1 MNGRA
6 WVSVAVGT
14 ACGVAASAGFYTARG
29 DDTLIDVLGGVLI
42 GAASTVI
49 VRAVIDRAWEPR
61 WLLGDLEADDAE
73 VELRSLAELR
83 VAVDRDPFASAP
95 DTFPNVE
102 SSATHPGRGSRP

>member
-1 MNGRA
+1 MNRRA
-6 WVSVAVGT
+6 LVSVAIGT
-14 ACGVAASAGFYTARG
+14 ACGFAAGAGFHVARSN
-29 DDTLIDVLGGVLI
+29 TLIDVVGGVLI
-42 GAASTVI
+42 GAASMVI

-83 VAVDRDPFASAP
+83 VAVDRDPFAPAP

-102 SSATHPGRGSRP
+102 PSATRQGNSGRL